1 MNKLDNDFML
11 TETIHLLDK
20 IFDLYMT
27 ILDLRIQIAE
37 LRLENRF
44 LKLFN
49 FPRLGKISEGTHC
62 TQKKFLTQTFL

>member
-44 LKLFN
+44 LKN
-49 FPRLGKISEGTHC
+49 I
-62 TQKKFLTQTFL
+62 